1 MYNAILSFINPG
13 EIVVHGY
20 TDLENLYSDNSREAA
35 IAREDLTNQYFDI
48 IYDACDKYN
57 STVEE
62 DKQFKYWEPDDDILD
77 VIEKLYEYVVIS
89 FEVVTENNF

>member
-20 TDLENLYSDNSREAA
+20 TDLEDLYSDSSREAA
-35 IAREDLTNQYFDI
+35 IAREDLNDQYFDI

-57 STVEE
+57 RTVEE
-62 DKQFKYWEPDDDILD
+62 DKQFKYWDPDDDILD
-77 VIEKLYEYVVIS
+77 VIEQLYEYVIVN
-89 FEVVTENNF
+89 FEVVAENNS